1 MRRFYLFTAWRSF
14 KNKYF
19 FQQFWSLAVIFK
31 NPFVK
36 ISSPAGERIFWKQVY
51 FELLDVEET
60 KYRKITKRVVL
71 KKFVLHWET
80 SFLQA
85 VAWKLLQVR
94 RIMFW
99 SEKILSNVMRGFYKS
114 AEYANVFWKTSPLV
128 KAVMFLKNLS
138 EKSKNIFSLFS

>member
-1 MRRFYLFTAWRSF
+1 M
-14 KNKYF
+14 
-19 FQQFWSLAVIFK
+19 
-31 NPFVK
+31 
-36 ISSPAGERIFWKQVY
+36 Y

-80 SFLQA
+80 SSLQA

-114 AEYANVFWKTSPLV
+114 AAYANVF
-128 KAVMFLKNLS
+128 
-138 EKSKNIFSLFS
+138 